1 MTTVAGMRRVS
12 LRRLLSKLTVLALST
27 SAMAIASPVRRTP
40 KPCMQEEL
48 DRDLDEDLDDD
59 PDEDL
64 AADAPIDREH
74 VELHHAAAML
84 GRSLANA
91 LAEVKPLAAI
101 HLATTW
107 ALSEDPLRRAAV
119 VTALE
124 WTFPLLGDAAIIE
137 HLSYDPD
144 PSIRAA
150 AARAAWVR
158 RTVGGDPGVLDRL
171 ATDPDADVRS
181 IALRARRG

>member
-1 MTTVAGMRRVS
+1 MTTVAAMHRVS

-27 SAMAIASPVRRTP
+27 SAMAVASPSRRTP
-40 KPCMQEEL
+40 KSCVDKAFEDDLED
-48 DRDLDEDLDDD
+48 DREDDLDADLD
-59 PDEDL
+59 
-64 AADAPIDREH
+64 ADAPIDREH
-74 VELHHAAAML
+74 VASHDAAAML

-119 VTALE
+119 VRSLE

-144 PSIRAA
+144 PSIRA
-150 AARAAWVR
+150 
-158 RTVGGDPGVLDRL
+158 GVLIRTP
-171 ATDPDADVRS
+171 ADASVRAGS
-181 IALRARRG
+181 GRGRFMGTICPLTTSVSGLGEPQ

>member
-1 MTTVAGMRRVS
+1 MTTVAAMRRVS

-27 SAMAIASPVRRTP
+27 SAMAVASPARRAP
-40 KPCMQEEL
+40 KPWVEE
-48 DRDLDEDLDDD
+48 DLDEELEDALD
-59 PDEDL
+59 
-64 AADAPIDREH
+64 ADAPIDREH
-74 VELHHAAAML
+74 VASHDAAAML

-119 VTALE
+119 ARALE
-124 WTFPLLGDAAIIE
+124 WTFPLLGDATIIE

-158 RTVGGDPGVLDRL
+158 RAAGGDPGVLDRL